1 MSTMENTNI
10 LNNSIIP
17 FKRLSM
23 VLFLACS
30 FIWTSCGDDPE
41 DNGPETP
48 QAINILSLTANNQNL
63 SDGDEN
69 IARELE
75 MVMVFSNTL
84 DTDAFNSSF
93 TFSSANGDV
102 DADVSFSASNT
113 TVTIVNNEPLDYLT
127 EYNVLVSTGVL
138 GDEGGELETA
148 IDISFTTVDAT
159 LFSGGEGTEADPYR
173 IDDAADLALIN
184 SYLDAHFVQ
193 ISDVD
198 LTGAGGDTGWQPIG
212 SVEFP
217 FTGSYNGDGF
227 TISNVEITNLVA
239 DAVNEVGLFGVVDG
253 GNLSNM
259 NVASTNTGITGTQ
272 GTGILIGQLRAGTV
286 TRCHTSGFVSG
297 DTRTGGLIGDM
308 ESGTVHQSSSS
319 ATVSPERSRAGGL
332 IGIMSDAD
340 RENPSSTISVLTESF
355 ATGDVTSGSARVG
368 ALVGSVNVDATVE
381 NSYATGSVTAPNRA
395 SAIIGRLDGVL
406 TNTYGTGNVTVT
418 DEDASSDYPGYVV
431 GQLQDTGVLNGVYY
445 DSNIN
450 LTYNGG
456 SPITDAGIAVD
467 IATLACSDAGATL
480 AGFDFANVWTCTDG
494 SWPTLAWENE

>member
-1 MSTMENTNI
+1 MENVNI
-10 LNNSIIP
+10 LNNSKIS
-17 FKRLSM
+17 FRKLSM

-30 FIWTSCGDDPE
+30 MILTSCGEDPD
-41 DNGPETP
+41 DNGPAEP
-48 QAINILSLTANNQNL
+48 QPVNLLSLTANNQDL
-63 SDGDEN
+63 SNGDEN

-75 MVMVFSNTL
+75 IVMVFSNSL
-84 DTDAFNSSF
+84 DTDAFNSALS
-93 TFSSANGDV
+93 FSSADGDV
-102 DADVSFSASNT
+102 ATDVSFTESNT
-113 TVTIVNNEPLDYLT
+113 TVTISNSEPLDYLT
-127 EYNVLVSTGVL
+127 EYNITVASGVL
-138 GDEGGELETA
+138 GAEGGELGTA

-173 IDDAADLALIN
+173 IEDVADLELIN
-184 SYLDAHFVQ
+184 SYLDAHFIQ
-193 ISDVD
+193 IADID
-198 LTGAGGDTGWQPIG
+198 LTGAGGETGWVPLG

-239 DAVNEVGLFGVVDG
+239 DGVNEVGLFGVVDG
-253 GNLSNM
+253 GDLSNM
-259 NVASTNTGITGTQ
+259 NVAATNTGITGTQ
-272 GTGILIGQLRAGTV
+272 GTGILIGQLRTGTV

-340 RENPSSTISVLTESF
+340 RENPSATISIVTESF
-355 ATGDVTSGSARVG
+355 ATGNVTSGSARVG
-368 ALVGSVNVDATVE
+368 ALVGSVNIDGTVE

-406 TNTYGTGNVTVT
+406 RNTYGTGNVTVT
-418 DEDASSDYPGYVV
+418 DEDTSSDYPGYVV
-431 GQLQDTGVLNGVYY
+431 GQLEETATLEGVYY

-456 SPITDAGIAVD
+456 SPITEAGTAVEIANLNCGDAN
-467 IATLACSDAGATL
+467 ATL
-480 AGFDFANVWTCTDG
+480 AGFDFTSVWTCTDG